1 MRLCMILKA
10 LLSVMLGAVV
20 TLALFA
26 LAACSV
32 GEEVP
37 ENDAEYCVVTTDVA
51 TLPAIRLAI
60 LPSDDL
66 LPLWVAESMGFL
78 AQGGLEVEIVSFA
91 SAEEQQIALVAGEV
105 DGAVLDMM
113 TLARLSAS
121 GSAGGSA
128 SGTALRAVTTVQSFP
143 AEIVSDDG
151 TVDRQTPE
159 DFEDFALVLA
169 VSEDFLLGNLA
180 SGETSNSEAAAK
192 AIVNMLSAWDR
203 AVTTINQ
210 DPNTF
215 RSLLIEK
222 AHLSEHLAGDYS
234 VGTYDSHALP
244 PHEQWEAVLSWMY
257 ANNYLQN
264 EVSIEGLVFDFEPA
278 P

>member
-1 MRLCMILKA
+1 MRLCTILKA
-10 LLSVMLGAVV
+10 LLSVMLGAAV

-37 ENDAEYCVVTTDVA
+37 ENDAEYCVVTTNVA

-66 LPLWVAESMGFL
+66 LPLWIADSMGFL

-113 TLARLSAS
+113 TLIRLSAS
-121 GSAGGSA
+121 GSASDSA
-128 SGTALRAVTTVQSFP
+128 SSTAFRAVTTVQSFP

-210 DPNTF
+210 DPHTF

-222 AHLSEHLAGDYS
+222 AHLSEPLAGDYS
-234 VGTYDSHALP
+234 VGTYDLHALP